1 MEADLV
7 KPRRPWL
14 AGLLSLFLGVPVGQ
28 LYAGRPKRAIVLW
41 ILCSIFLPLA
51 MYLLI
56 RIPLNRLL
64 ILALAIVILSV
75 PLFLA
80 ADAFLI
86 ARRDRQQQLQR
97 YQRWW
102 IYLLVWA
109 GVSVVGTINGYLFR
123 SHLTAAFIVPSG
135 SMAPTIQYNDR
146 ILVDK
151 LAFKSSQL
159 KRNDLA
165 IHWSLGP
172 NPQLNVKR
180 VIGLPGETVE
190 IREEQLLIDGKPVT
204 DEFGFIDIDQPLIPE
219 LTNYGPMTIPAGSF
233 FVLGDNRRN
242 SLDSRM
248 NGPIPADR
256 FQGIARMIY
265 WSNDYTFLE
274 HPRRPPEWKR
284 GAIRWDRIGKRLD

>member
-1 MEADLV
+1 MEADLI

-14 AGLLSLFLGVPVGQ
+14 AGLLSLTGAPIGQ

-41 ILCSIFLPLA
+41 ILCSVILPLA
-51 MYLLI
+51 MYLLF

-64 ILALAIVILSV
+64 ILASTIVILAT

-80 ADAFLI
+80 VDAFLI
-86 ARRDRQQQLQR
+86 ARRDRQQQLQL

-102 IYLLVWA
+102 VYLLVWA
-109 GVSVVGTINGYLFR
+109 GALVVGNISSYLFR
-123 SHLTAAFIVPSG
+123 SHLTAAFIVPSRA
-135 SMAPTIQYNDR
+135 MAPTIEHNDR

-151 LAFKSSQL
+151 LAFNTSQL

-165 IHWSLGP
+165 IHWSSGP
-172 NPQLNVKR
+172 IPQLNVKR
-180 VIGLPGETVE
+180 IMGLPGETVE
-190 IREEQLLIDGKPVT
+190 VREEQLLIDGKPVT
-204 DEFGFIDIDQPLIPE
+204 DEFAFIDIDQPLIPE
-219 LTNYGPMTIPAGSF
+219 LTNYGPVTIPAGSF

-265 WSNDYTFLE
+265 WSNDYTFRK
-274 HPRRPPEWKR
+274 HPRRPPEWIR